1 MAEKEL
7 RLDKYLADMKVGTRS
22 EVKLY
27 IRKGRV
33 AVNQQIVR
41 DVGFKV
47 LSKDLV
53 TFDGMKINYTKTEY
67 LMLYK
72 PAGVLTATKDKHQRT
87 VFSLLEE
94 TKRKD
99 LFPVGR
105 LDKDTEGLLLLTNN
119 GTLAHRLLSPKYHVD
134 KTYYAKIAGKVG
146 EEEIRRFA
154 EGIFCGE
161 FTALPAKLEIKKT
174 GEISEVEVTVQE
186 GKFHQVKRMFEA
198 VGAKVIYLKRLRMGS
213 LYLDENLTP
222 GQSRE
227 LTAQEIEELLAL
239 AGISSSQKQFLHD
252 QEDKENM
259 EQRKSYLEISPN
271 KSKKEIAID
280 LKTVMNRVKGVL
292 FDLDGTLVDSMWM
305 WKEIDIEY
313 LGRFGISL
321 PEGLQEQIEGMS
333 FSETANYF
341 QSHFPQITEN
351 IEEMKASWN
360 RMAGEKYATKVFL
373 KPGALGFLKYLKT
386 HGIRTGIATSNS
398 YELVHTVLSAL
409 GVEQYFDEV
418 HTACEVGA
426 GKPAPDIYL
435 YVAKTLDILPEDCL
449 VFEDI
454 CKGIM
459 AGKAAGMRVCAV
471 QDLYSKE
478 AEEKKRAMADYFIN
492 DYRDFG
498 FPA

>member
-22 EVKLY
+22 EVKRY

-53 TFDGMKINYTKTEY
+53 TFDGMKINYTKMEY
-67 LMLYK
+67 IMLYK

-119 GTLAHRLLSPKYHVD
+119 GNLAHRLLSPKYHVD
-134 KTYYAKIAGKVG
+134 KTYYAKIVGKVG
-146 EEEIRRFA
+146 KEEIRRFA
-154 EGIFCGE
+154 EGISCGE

-198 VGAKVIYLKRLRMGS
+198 VGAEVIYLKRLRMGS
-213 LYLDENLTP
+213 LYLDESLVP

-227 LTAQEIEELLAL
+227 LTEKEIEELLAL
-239 AGISSSQKQFLHD
+239 AGIGDAQKQFLYD
-252 QEDKENM
+252 GEEAQLETFSSDAEEGNID
-259 EQRKSYLEISPN
+259 LEIMM
-271 KSKKEIAID
+271 D
-280 LKTVMNRVKGVL
+280 GVKGVL

-373 KPGALGFLKYLKT
+373 KPGALGFLKYLKA

-398 YELVHTVLSAL
+398 YELVHTVLNAL

-435 YVAKTLDILPEDCL
+435 YVAKTLDILPGDCL

-454 CKGIM
+454 CKGIT

>member
-22 EVKLY
+22 EAKIY
-27 IRKGRV
+27 IRKGLV

-47 LSKDLV
+47 CTEDLV
-53 TFDGMKINYTKTEY
+53 TFDGAAVGYTKMEY
-67 LMLYK
+67 IMLYK
-72 PAGVLTATKDKHQRT
+72 PAGVLTATKDKRQST
-87 VFSLLEE
+87 VFSLLKD

-119 GTLAHRLLSPKYHVD
+119 GNLAHRLLSPKHHVD
-134 KTYYAKIAGKVG
+134 KTYYAKVTGTIG
-146 EEEIRRFA
+146 EEEIKQFA

-186 GKFHQVKRMFEA
+186 GKFHQIKRMFEA

-213 LYLDENLTP
+213 LWLDETLTP
-222 GQSRE
+222 GQFRE
-227 LTAQEIEELLAL
+227 LTAKEVEELFAL
-239 AGISSSQKQFLHD
+239 TGIDSSQKELPHNR
-252 QEDKENM
+252 EYKGN
-259 EQRKSYLEISPN
+259 I
-271 KSKKEIAID
+271 KKEEG
-280 LKTVMNRVKGVL
+280 TVKLETVLDQIKGVL

-341 QSHFPQITEN
+341 QSHFPQITES
-351 IEEMKASWN
+351 IDEMKISWN

-373 KPGALGFLKYLKT
+373 KPGALEFLKYLKA

-398 YELVHTVLSAL
+398 YELVHTVLNAL
-409 GVEQYFDEV
+409 DVEQYFDEV

-454 CKGIM
+454 CKGIQ

-471 QDLYSKE
+471 QDVYSKE

-492 DYRDFG
+492 DYQDFG

>member
-1 MAEKEL
+1 MRK
-7 RLDKYLADMKVGTRS
+7 KY
-22 EVKLY
+22 
-27 IRKGRV
+27 I
-33 AVNQQIVR
+33 
-41 DVGFKV
+41 
-47 LSKDLV
+47 
-53 TFDGMKINYTKTEY
+53 
-67 LMLYK
+67 
-72 PAGVLTATKDKHQRT
+72 
-87 VFSLLEE
+87 
-94 TKRKD
+94 
-99 LFPVGR
+99 
-105 LDKDTEGLLLLTNN
+105 
-119 GTLAHRLLSPKYHVD
+119 
-134 KTYYAKIAGKVG
+134 
-146 EEEIRRFA
+146 
-154 EGIFCGE
+154 
-161 FTALPAKLEIKKT
+161 
-174 GEISEVEVTVQE
+174 
-186 GKFHQVKRMFEA
+186 
-198 VGAKVIYLKRLRMGS
+198 
-213 LYLDENLTP
+213 
-222 GQSRE
+222 
-227 LTAQEIEELLAL
+227 
-239 AGISSSQKQFLHD
+239 
-252 QEDKENM
+252 
-259 EQRKSYLEISPN
+259 
-271 KSKKEIAID
+271 
-280 LKTVMNRVKGVL
+280 L

>member
-22 EVKLY
+22 EVKRY

-53 TFDGMKINYTKTEY
+53 TFDGMKINYTKMEY
-67 LMLYK
+67 IMLYK

-134 KTYYAKIAGKVG
+134 KTYYAKIVGKVG

-154 EGIFCGE
+154 EGISCGE

-198 VGAKVIYLKRLRMGS
+198 VGAEVIYLKRLRMGS
-213 LYLDENLTP
+213 LYLDESLAP
-222 GQSRE
+222 EQSRE
-227 LTAQEIEELLAL
+227 LTEKEIEELLAL
-239 AGISSSQKQFLHD
+239 AGIGDAQKQFLYD
-252 QEDKENM
+252 REEAQLETFSGDAEEGNID
-259 EQRKSYLEISPN
+259 LEIMM
-271 KSKKEIAID
+271 D
-280 LKTVMNRVKGVL
+280 GVKGVL

-373 KPGALGFLKYLKT
+373 KPGAFGFLKYLKA

-398 YELVHTVLSAL
+398 YELVHTVLNAL

-435 YVAKTLDILPEDCL
+435 YVAKTLEILPEDCL

-454 CKGIM
+454 CKGIT